1 MASNQ
6 GTPRASVGRVAL
18 RMSPAIR
25 IHASDAQPL
34 QEQPLSLLPRIINW
48 PSRSELEGEDV
59 SRPVVQDGRAAV
71 ATEGPIQ
78 AVKVTASP
86 LEGEAKRRRAKSNRT
101 KPFNK
106 ANCDQFSFIYCAGG
120 GAQRHYY
127 DWTIGSCVPTPH
139 AGPLLCN
146 RGRNRFTSLEHCR
159 RSCMARKTPSR
170 QCSMPASF
178 TVCSRR
184 DMKHELWFWDGN
196 SCVEW
201 NFHRGN
207 CMKGQELTSKT
218 ACLET
223 CKPPSANDTR
233 EVAVPSACRAA
244 RSAPCSP
251 AKMRF
256 PFFAAQKRGGDGFEC
271 VEASAERLQRQ
282 LCLAPGN
289 TFASIEEC
297 DAACKRGGSE
307 KK

>member
-1 MASNQ
+1 
-6 GTPRASVGRVAL
+6 
-18 RMSPAIR
+18 
-25 IHASDAQPL
+25 
-34 QEQPLSLLPRIINW
+34 
-48 PSRSELEGEDV
+48 
-59 SRPVVQDGRAAV
+59 
-71 ATEGPIQ
+71 
-78 AVKVTASP
+78 
-86 LEGEAKRRRAKSNRT
+86 
-101 KPFNK
+101 
-106 ANCDQFSFIYCAGG
+106 
-120 GAQRHYY
+120 
-127 DWTIGSCVPTPH
+127 
-139 AGPLLCN
+139 
-146 RGRNRFTSLEHCR
+146 
-159 RSCMARKTPSR
+159 
-170 QCSMPASF
+170 
-178 TVCSRR
+178 
-184 DMKHELWFWDGN
+184 MKHELWFWDGN

-207 CMKGQELTSKT
+207 CMKVSQGQELTSKT

-233 EVAVPSACRAA
+233 EVAAPSACRAA

>member
-1 MASNQ
+1 MAAIQ

-34 QEQPLSLLPRIINW
+34 QEQPLSLLPRIMFGSALFCVCVMLVITMGAISNW

-59 SRPVVQDGRAAV
+59 SRAAVQDSRAAV

-86 LEGEAKRRRAKSNRT
+86 LEGEAKQRRAKSNRT

-184 DMKHELWFWDGN
+184 KIFYMKVGEG
-196 SCVEW
+196 
-201 NFHRGN
+201 
-207 CMKGQELTSKT
+207 
-218 ACLET
+218 
-223 CKPPSANDTR
+223 
-233 EVAVPSACRAA
+233 
-244 RSAPCSP
+244 
-251 AKMRF
+251 
-256 PFFAAQKRGGDGFEC
+256 
-271 VEASAERLQRQ
+271 
-282 LCLAPGN
+282 
-289 TFASIEEC
+289 I
-297 DAACKRGGSE
+297 
-307 KK
+307 